1 LGPKAEKV
9 VIGSY
14 RIAIRRAAHLG
25 LSLLRVDFELGEP
38 VSQPQVFSRR
48 VQQTGTDTLDQE
60 EQLQEVRSLQTD
72 AELLFL
78 KAIVQNADDAIVS
91 KTLEG
96 IVTSWNP
103 GAEKLFGYTAS
114 EMIGKSISR
123 LIPPD
128 QPDEEP
134 NILRRL
140 VRGEIID
147 HYETKRIRKDGKVI
161 YISLTVSPV
170 RNHEGKIIGA
180 SKIARDATD
189 RKRIEAERDEM
200 LQREQH
206 ARSEAEI
213 ANRLK
218 DEFLALL
225 SHELRT
231 PLNAILG
238 WTEILNSSKTQDPGS
253 TRHAV
258 EVISRNAKI
267 QKRLIEDLLD
277 MSRILTGKLVIKR
290 ERVDL
295 AAVLAAALDSVRT
308 AAVAKRIVVDFQ
320 IDESVRFVM
329 GDADRLQQVTWNLLA
344 NAIKFTPVNGHVQLR
359 LEFSGSCAEIIVQD
373 TGTGILPEFLP
384 HVFERFRQ
392 ADGSTSRQHGG
403 LGLGLAVVRYLV
415 EAHGGRVRASSA
427 GLNQGSTFVVSLPG
441 RDARSIIG

>member
-1 LGPKAEKV
+1 M
-9 VIGSY
+9 
-14 RIAIRRAAHLG
+14 
-25 LSLLRVDFELGEP
+25 GEP
-38 VSQPQVFSRR
+38 VSQLQV
-48 VQQTGTDTLDQE
+48 
-60 EQLQEVRSLQTD
+60 LQSHIDTD
-72 AELLFL
+72 AEFLFL

-114 EMIGKSISR
+114 EMIGNSISI

-140 VRGEIID
+140 VRGESID
-147 HYETKRIRKDGKVI
+147 HYETKRIRKDGKI
-161 YISLTVSPV
+161 IHISLTVSPV
-170 RNHEGKIIGA
+170 RNHEGRIIGA
-180 SKIARDATD
+180 SKIARDVTE

-238 WTEILNSSKTQDPGS
+238 WTEILNSSKAQDPGS
-253 TRHAV
+253 TRHAI

-295 AAVLAAALDSVRT
+295 EAVLAAALDSVRT
-308 AAVAKRIVVDFQ
+308 AASAKRIVVDFQ

-329 GDADRLQQVTWNLLA
+329 GDADRLQQVVWNLLA
-344 NAIKFTPVNGHVQLR
+344 NAIKFTPLNGHVQLR
-359 LEFSGSCAEIIVQD
+359 LESSGSYAEIIVQD
-373 TGTGILPEFLP
+373 TGNGILPEFLP

-441 RDARSIIG
+441 RDGGHTPGTQRL